1 VIRQPF
7 RARTSEELIAL
18 LSAVATAIL
27 AFIIITTLY
36 FGREIFVPIALAILL
51 SFVLA
56 PLVGVLQRIRMPRGL
71 AVVSV
76 VILAF
81 VLIFAMGSL
90 LATQL
95 TQLAGDLPRYQST
108 ISEKIQ
114 SFRETTAGRGTLER
128 ASGMLKDLSK
138 ELEKPKDAAA
148 GTGSIL
154 SPKAPAPLT
163 PVPVEVRQPDPSA
176 LESLQSLISP
186 LLHPLATTG
195 IIIIFV
201 IFILLQRE
209 DLRNRLIRLAGSHDL
224 QRTTAALDDAAG
236 RLSRLF
242 LIQLLLNG
250 TFGVVIGLGLWLIG
264 IPSAILWGILA
275 AVLRFVPYIGAAIA
289 AAFPLALAVAVDP
302 SWSMLLWTIVLF
314 LVVEP
319 IVGHVIEPMVYGHST
334 GLSPVAVVASATFWT
349 ALWGPI
355 GLVLATPLT
364 VCLVVLGRHVERLE
378 FLDVMFGDRPALTP
392 PEIFYQRMLAG
403 DPTEAAEKAEEF
415 LKERSLSSYYDEVA
429 LKGLQLA
436 QVDAERGALDDERLT
451 KIRDAVD
458 EFTNNL
464 SDQDDRLPPKL
475 RSTTDAEAT
484 SAVESVAEDAPYE
497 DLPVLSKGELPSE
510 WQSEYPVLCM
520 AGRSF
525 LDEAAAIMLGQ
536 LSTAHG
542 LAARVEGAEALSTAN
557 IFRLETTGVAVVCLV
572 YMDGSG
578 PAHMRY
584 SVRRLRRKLP
594 RATIILGCWMKD
606 MDPAG
611 LELLRDG
618 AKADLVAASLGEAIK
633 LCIEATGIDSH
644 RQPAKQ
650 DERSATTAV

>member
-1 VIRQPF
+1 MTPVIRQPF
-7 RARTSEELIAL
+7 KARTPEELVAL
-18 LSAVATAIL
+18 LGAVAAAVL
-27 AFIIITTLY
+27 AVIIITKLF
-36 FGREIFVPIALAILL
+36 FGREIFIPIAMAILL

-56 PLVGVLQRIRMPRGL
+56 PLVGLLQRIRVPRGM
-71 AVVSV
+71 AVVSMV
-76 VILAF
+76 LLAF
-81 VLIFAMGSL
+81 ALIFAMGSL

-95 TQLAGDLPRYQST
+95 TQLAWDLPRYQST

-114 SFRETTAGRGTLER
+114 SFRDTTAGRGTLER

-138 ELEKPKDAAA
+138 ELDKPKDAASA
-148 GTGSIL
+148 LRPGADS
-154 SPKAPAPLT
+154 KATAPLT
-163 PVPVEVRQPDPSA
+163 PVPVEVRQPDPGA

-209 DLRNRLIRLAGSHDL
+209 DLRNRLIRLGGARGL
-224 QRTTAALDDAAG
+224 TRTASALDDAAG

-250 TFGVVIGLGLWLIG
+250 TFGMVIGVGLWLIG

-302 SWSMLLWTIVLF
+302 SWSMLLWTLALF

-319 IVGHVIEPMVYGHST
+319 TVGHVIEPMVYGHST

-378 FLDVMFGDRPALTP
+378 FLDIMFGDRPALSP

-436 QVDAERGALDDERLT
+436 QVDAERGALDHERLT
-451 KIRDAVD
+451 KIRDAVS

-464 SDQDDRLPPKL
+464 SDQDDRLPPKV

-497 DLPVLSKGELPSE
+497 NLPVISKEDLPPDWQGEH
-510 WQSEYPVLCM
+510 PVLCI
-520 AGRSF
+520 AGRSPI
-525 LDEAAAIMLGQ
+525 DEAAAII
-536 LSTAHG
+536 
-542 LAARVEGAEALSTAN
+542 LAPPS
-557 IFRLETTGVAVVCLV
+557 
-572 YMDGSG
+572 
-578 PAHMRY
+578 
-584 SVRRLRRKLP
+584 
-594 RATIILGCWMKD
+594 
-606 MDPAG
+606 
-611 LELLRDG
+611 
-618 AKADLVAASLGEAIK
+618 AA
-633 LCIEATGIDSH
+633 
-644 RQPAKQ
+644 Q
-650 DERSATTAV
+650 